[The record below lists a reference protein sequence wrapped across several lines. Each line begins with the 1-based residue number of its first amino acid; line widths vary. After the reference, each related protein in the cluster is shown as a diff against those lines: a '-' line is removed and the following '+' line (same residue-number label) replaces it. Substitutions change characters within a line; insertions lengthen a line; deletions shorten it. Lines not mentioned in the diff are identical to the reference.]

1 MGQEFV
7 KRWTRVLESGVSGL
21 PTDEFILGDMSLGT
35 PSVASSDEN
44 YDDNL
49 LSFFA
54 RLNYD
59 FTDKYL
65 FSATFRADGSSKFG
79 KNNKWGYFPAVSAA
93 WRVGEEDFIK
103 KLNVFPT

>member
-1 MGQEFV
+1 
-7 KRWTRVLESGVSGL
+7 
-21 PTDEFILGDMSLGT
+21 MSLGT
-35 PSVASSDEN
+35 PSKLLRLDEN

-93 WRVGEEDFIK
+93 WRVGEEI
-103 KLNVFPT
+103 L